1 MQNTFHNITHQQAFI
16 WYITP
21 NKKYKLNTHAIANI
35 SHNIHSISPLIFMLL
50 FTVLEGHTIQYN
62 ISNKPHEERKKSN
75 INPIAAMVHTPRYQ
89 KRTIFQCW
97 FLLSPFHHSQRQT
110 VVPLRTPP
118 CSLSAFHA
126 SRLRLMLLTIL
137 TAR

>member
-1 MQNTFHNITHQQAFI
+1 MQNTFNNITHQQAFI

-62 ISNKPHEERKKSN
+62 ISNKPHEERKKIKHQPHCSHGSHAKISEAN
-75 INPIAAMVHTPRYQ
+75 DLPVLVPVVSFPPFPKTNSGPIADTSMLF
-89 KRTIFQCW
+89 I
-97 FLLSPFHHSQRQT
+97 SI
-110 VVPLRTPP
+110 P
-118 CSLSAFHA
+118 C
-126 SRLRLMLLTIL
+126 I
-137 TAR
+137 